1 MSLLLCNNEEDG
13 KERYL
18 AGALMVG
25 LKMVR
30 TSSRILAFRTWSISW
45 HWTLK
50 QAARQ
55 GRARSSEARG
65 VTGKGSGVL
74 VVYMCVCVKALS
86 NVDAQL

>member
-30 TSSRILAFRTWSISW
+30 TSSRTRISDMVDLLALDIEAGCTPRASS
-45 HWTLK
+45 LK
-50 QAARQ
+50 
-55 GRARSSEARG
+55 
-65 VTGKGSGVL
+65 
-74 VVYMCVCVKALS
+74 
-86 NVDAQL
+86 